1 MVVKT
6 TLESTKNVMK
16 STFFGGRLSRHVR
29 GAAEKLEI
37 PVKVDGDGEFGVA
50 GM

>member
-6 TLESTKNVMK
+6 TVESTKNVMK
-16 STFFGGRLSRHVR
+16 STFFGGRLRHVR